1 MIPMLFAAI
10 VGGLT
15 TVSVVG
21 PFSASAAIIV
31 APFGSSLCAVLMAF
45 HIARHRGSEEQIRV
59 EVDEQTDAMVASL
72 RDLTAQAKLVSQED
86 NAKQLRENDSRK
98 RVA

>member
-1 MIPMLFAAI
+1 MIPVLFAAI
-10 VGGLT
+10 VGGLA
-15 TVSVVG
+15 TVSVVA

-45 HIARHRGSEEQIRV
+45 HIARHRGSEKQIRA
-59 EVDEQTDAMVASL
+59 EVDVQTDVMVASL
-72 RDLTAQAKLVSQED
+72 RDLTVQAKRVSHED
-86 NAKQLRENDSRK
+86 AQQNQKADQA